1 VLTVYQL
8 DQGNHREGGNGA
20 MLFESTSK
28 YVSTTE
34 AAKALGLGV
43 STVKRWVDDGVLPAH
58 KTAGGHRKLL
68 VADVLELVRR
78 GELPNANLAQLM
90 DRGRGHKLPTAS
102 ELAEELRRALLTGD
116 ADRVRLLIVGS
127 YRRGVSIEDLADQ
140 AIAPAMEKIGHEWE
154 AGRIDVMEE
163 HRASQLCAAALYE
176 LKPIL
181 EERASKNRPR
191 AVGGA
196 PEHDYSYLPT
206 LLAQMVLLDAGW
218 EAINLGPNTPF
229 KSLTKAIRELRPRLL
244 WLSVSHL
251 GPEEDF
257 VRGYREMY
265 RQGEKA
271 GVAVAIGGNAL
282 VEAVRSKIPYTT
294 YGDALSHLAAF
305 ARTLHPR
312 PSQPRRGRPRT
323 T

>member
-1 VLTVYQL
+1 
-8 DQGNHREGGNGA
+8 
-20 MLFESTSK
+20 MLFGSTSK
-28 YVSTTE
+28 YLSTTE
-34 AAKALGLGV
+34 VAKALGLGV

-78 GELPNANLAQLM
+78 GELPNANLAQLL
-90 DRGRGHKLPTAS
+90 DQPRAEKLSANS
-102 ELAEELRRALLTGD
+102 DLAEGLHRSLLAGD
-116 ADRVRLLIVGS
+116 ADQVRLLIVGS

-154 AGRIDVMEE
+154 VGRIDVMEE
-163 HRASQLCAAALYE
+163 HRASQLCAATLYE

-181 EERASKNRPR
+181 EERVIKNRPR

-196 PEHDYSYLPT
+196 PEHDYTLLPT

-218 EAINLGPNTPF
+218 DAINLGPNTPF
-229 KSLTKAIRELRPRLL
+229 NSLAKAIHELRPRLL
-244 WLSVSHL
+244 WLSVSHMGL
-251 GPEEDF
+251 EEDF
-257 VRGYREMY
+257 TRGYSELY
-265 RQGEKA
+265 RQAEKA

-282 VEAVRSKIPYTT
+282 IEKVRSKIPYTT
-294 YGDALSHLAAF
+294 YGDGLGHLAAF

-312 PSQPRRGRPRT
+312 RSQPRRGRPRT
-323 T
+323 RRSR